1 MNRKKFTAHFIVLL
15 LPMLIVSTLLY
26 FLYTMNA
33 HEYIQMNW
41 LVIILL
47 AAIFDSLLTWIFLR
61 KEKDN
66 KPNNSLN

>member
-15 LPMLIVSTLLY
+15 VPMLIVSTLLY

-33 HEYIQMNW
+33 HDYIQMNW

-47 AAIFDSLLTWIFLR
+47 AALLDSLLTWIFLR
-61 KEKDN
+61 KEEEK
-66 KPNNSLN
+66 KSE

>member
-1 MNRKKFTAHFIVLL
+1 MKNKNFTAHLIILF

-41 LVIILL
+41 IVILL
-47 AAIFDSLLTWIFLR
+47 LAVILDAFLTWLYTR
-61 KEKDN
+61 KEKEH
-66 KPNNSLN
+66 KPE